1 MFRFIDMESVG
12 NIVTLPHSTEDKN
25 SDMATH
31 QLIQEMFKDAAKLE
45 EERMDKFLADAEE
58 LHKNNEKEI
67 VGLLKVMV
75 DNSRANSVWETVE
88 MIDEAGVDCRLA
100 WCPGVFHLTLCDYV
114 SLLVAFAADMRE
126 CTFFS
131 FAPFA

>member
-12 NIVTLPHSTEDKN
+12 NIVTLPLCTEDKN

-88 MIDEAGVDCRLA
+88 MIDEAGEEGIMDLDKDIGQVDLTA
-100 WCPGVFHLTLCDYV
+100 PATSSSGGKCPMGFGG
-114 SLLVAFAADMRE
+114 
-126 CTFFS
+126 
-131 FAPFA
+131 

>member
-1 MFRFIDMESVG
+1 MFRFVDMESVG

-25 SDMATH
+25 SDIATH

-88 MIDEAGVDCRLA
+88 MIDEAGEEGIMDLDKDIGQVDLTA
-100 WCPGVFHLTLCDYV
+100 PATSSSGGKCPMGFGG
-114 SLLVAFAADMRE
+114 
-126 CTFFS
+126 
-131 FAPFA
+131 